1 MAGASLAPGEA
12 EATPNQRKRKAAA
25 PAEDEDEAEAE
36 ELERELAD
44 LDRRTLE
51 HIRGTATRLVTAAA
65 SHLAALRPPA
75 PFEVSLASGTFAD
88 DKEQVEKLKILKS
101 KMEANVADLP
111 MVLEKMK
118 DSISHWERLQ
128 NLNVNIHPVFQRKT

>member
-12 EATPNQRKRKAAA
+12 GATPNQRKRKAPPA
-25 PAEDEDEAEAE
+25 PASAAEDEAEAEAE

-75 PFEVSLASGTFAD
+75 PLGVPLASIAND
-88 DKEQVEKLKILKS
+88 QEQLEKLKILKS
-101 KMEANVADLP
+101 RMEANAADLP
-111 MVLEKMK
+111 KVLKKIRDSIARWERLEKM
-118 DSISHWERLQ
+118 
-128 NLNVNIHPVFQRKT
+128 